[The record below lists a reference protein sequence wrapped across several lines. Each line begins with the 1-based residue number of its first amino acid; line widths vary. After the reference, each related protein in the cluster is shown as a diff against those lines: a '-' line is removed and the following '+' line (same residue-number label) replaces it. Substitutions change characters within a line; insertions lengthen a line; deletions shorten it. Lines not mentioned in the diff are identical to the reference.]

1 MNTTMNTHP
10 SEATFKFANL
20 YETVSKVYSESSPI
34 SRIFYLAK
42 LKGKDENKTK
52 DVIMNQFIAEIK
64 NLFKKIEGFN
74 CFIIFLNSS
83 SGQNALV
90 LIEVIVY
97 INVRTI
103 MKKY

>member
-1 MNTTMNTHP
+1 MNYNI
-10 SEATFKFANL
+10 SEIYKFQSL
-20 YETVSKVYSESSPI
+20 YETVEKVYSESKPI

-52 DVIMNQFIAEIK
+52 DVIMSQFTNEIK
-64 NLFKKIEGFN
+64 TLFRKHEGFN

-90 LIEVIVY
+90 LIEV
-97 INVRTI
+97 
-103 MKKY
+103 K

>member
-1 MNTTMNTHP
+1 MNHN
-10 SEATFKFANL
+10 EIYKFPNL
-20 YETVSKVYSESSPI
+20 YETVSKVYAESNPI

-52 DVIMNQFIAEIK
+52 DVIMNQFVSEIK
-64 NLFKKIEGFN
+64 GLFRKIEGFH

-90 LIEVIVY
+90 LIEVSTLV
-97 INVRTI
+97 
-103 MKKY
+103 